1 MQSSA
6 RSSYNLVDEPKI
18 LVANGHNATDDTL
31 RRRASN
37 CHCYAYA
44 AWRGKPESFNPQRYG
59 IVWVAS
65 GLTASLLLALG
76 KWINADVRT
85 PQYFLQLACVLL
97 EGLLLGVGMGSFFTC
112 VALAQDNTT
121 RRP

>member
-1 MQSSA
+1 MNPKYLWLTGTMQ
-6 RSSYNLVDEPKI
+6 LM
-18 LVANGHNATDDTL
+18 TL
-31 RRRASN
+31 FVVRPVIAIVI
-37 CHCYAYA
+37 AYA

-97 EGLLLGVGMGSFFTC
+97 GGLLLGVGMGSFFP
-112 VALAQDNTT
+112 VLLHMWHWHKTT
-121 RRP
+121 RLADHNRRER